1 MARPRPEWLTALFTG
16 IIAVTG
22 MWALRFAKG
31 QIREARAE
39 AQVQHLLA
47 LDSEYRT
54 EPTVTYRKACAQ
66 KRLAGVKEPRE
77 ETQLLEFFDGV
88 ALLANRGYLRDED
101 VYDRFAWDIFSLY
114 TDDQENIE
122 QERKYDPT
130 NYSNLMLLVPRLE
143 TIDDAR
149 HGTLA
154 KPTKDDLRDYW
165 NEQLAVGVGTP
176 PSRHEP
182 TSTK

>member
-1 MARPRPEWLTALFTG
+1 MKIRPEWLTAAFTG

-39 AQVQHLLA
+39 AQVQHLVA
-47 LDSEYRT
+47 LDNEYRN
-54 EPTVTYRKACAQ
+54 EPMVTYRRICAQ
-66 KRLAGVKEPRE
+66 KRLAGTKEPE
-77 ETQLLEFFDGV
+77 EEIQLLEFLDGV
-88 ALLANRGYLRDED
+88 ALLANRGYLTDPD
-101 VYDRFAWDIFSLY
+101 VYDRFAYDILSLY
-114 TDDQENIE
+114 ADDQENIE

-130 NYSNLMLLVPRLE
+130 NYSNLILIVPRLE
-143 TIDDAR
+143 AIDEAR

-176 PSRHEP
+176 PRHKP
-182 TSTK
+182 TTTK